1 VDILVPDLK
10 KSLATQMGEVELIE
24 APFQERRRI
33 RNNVHVV
40 RIVIFDLNILLTL
53 ITEPSSNQKNGPA
66 LSDTQKQK

>member
-53 ITEPSSNQKNGPA
+53 ITEPSSNQKNGPG